1 MKGKHFIELND
12 LLLFF
17 YLFPFRILAAI
28 LPIKI
33 VRWSGILLVYI
44 YLLLFDRKKRFLQ
57 KRLNIAF
64 KNSKRKSDI
73 KKIVNQYIY
82 NAGLKDIDD
91 VILNRLTKK
100 DLLRCSDIKGIENL
114 ETALSY
120 NKGVILT
127 SGHFF
132 ANRVGKRFL
141 KEIGF
146 PVLSVRKII
155 PRHDPCISRVRF
167 KYLQPRYK
175 NFVSQVIKDCVFI
188 HDKNCTLKIL
198 KRLRENGLVNI
209 HIDARNSYNMIEYP
223 FLGTKRS
230 FPAGFLR
237 IVYQT
242 GVPVVPMV
250 CIGNSYSFTVIFE
263 KMVEIQKI
271 SDQETFMSENLATLV
286 KVLESHILRY
296 TDQWELWG
304 VNRQENK
311 K

>member
-1 MKGKHFIELND
+1 M
-12 LLLFF
+12 
-17 YLFPFRILAAI
+17 LADI

-33 VRWSGILLVYI
+33 VRWLGILLVYI
-44 YLLLFDRKKRFLQ
+44 HRLRFDKKKRFLQ

-64 KNSKRKSDI
+64 KNNKSKSDI
-73 KKIVNQYIY
+73 KKITNQYMR
-82 NAGLKDIDD
+82 NVGLRDIDD
-91 VILNRLTKK
+91 VILNRLTRK
-100 DLLRCSDIKGIENL
+100 DLLRCSEIIGNENL

-141 KEIGF
+141 NEIGF
-146 PVLSVRKII
+146 PVLSVKNLILS
-155 PRHDPCISRVRF
+155 HDSRISRVRF
-167 KYLQPRYK
+167 KYLHPRYN
-175 NFVSQVIKDCVFI
+175 NFVSQVTKDCVFV

-198 KRLRENGLVNI
+198 KRLRENGLVSI
-209 HIDARNSYNMIEYP
+209 LIDAVNSYNMIEYP
-223 FLGTKRS
+223 FLGIKRP

-242 GVPVVPMV
+242 GVPVVPML

-271 SDQETFMSENLATLV
+271 SDQEAFMSENLATLV
-286 KVLESHILRY
+286 KVLESQILRY
-296 TDQWELWG
+296 ADQWECGGSIGW
-304 VNRQENK
+304 RTKRE
-311 K
+311 